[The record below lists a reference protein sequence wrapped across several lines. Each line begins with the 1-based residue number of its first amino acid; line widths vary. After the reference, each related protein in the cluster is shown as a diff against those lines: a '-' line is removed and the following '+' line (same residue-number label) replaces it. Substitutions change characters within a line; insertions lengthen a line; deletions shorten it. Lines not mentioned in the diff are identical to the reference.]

1 MSDTPLLV
9 VTNFTLTVYDG
20 KGVHELTFKDEAE
33 ALVKY
38 DMWIKTIKDSPDENL
53 SVTLEKFT
61 TKIYGEFMKGSLH
74 PEPKNV

>member
-38 DMWIKTIKDSPDENL
+38 DMWIKTIKDNPEDDL

-61 TKIYGEFMKGSLH
+61 TKIYGEPMKSSH
-74 PEPKNV
+74 QPENENV